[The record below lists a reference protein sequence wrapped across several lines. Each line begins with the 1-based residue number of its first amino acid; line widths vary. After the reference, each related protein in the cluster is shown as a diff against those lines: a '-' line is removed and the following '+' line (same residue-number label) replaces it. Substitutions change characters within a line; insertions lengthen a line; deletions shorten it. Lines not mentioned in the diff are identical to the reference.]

1 VSGRIDI
8 MAKNLMILASA
19 GAGKTYQLGN
29 RVIGLVGA
37 RGVDPERIVALT
49 FTRKAAG
56 EFADSVLTKLALA
69 SEDEA
74 RARMLGDDL
83 GMEIPVAETLGR
95 VVGAL
100 PRFQLGTLDGF
111 FSRVVRGFQ
120 YELGLSGGVFELVE
134 GPKLELALADIL
146 SDILGG
152 ALGRDGGE
160 EFLHAFKRAT
170 LGREGQGV
178 ERLLQ
183 EFFKDWH
190 GLTKT
195 GGGPG
200 ALGRAGVFDEVPEIS
215 EWESRKNRLSRDL
228 ERAIEGIEWT
238 DKRQQGAMQKLI
250 DSLAAHTVGSGS
262 LSTSSGLFGKV
273 VDWLA
278 EGDGPLAIKHYKE
291 FVPGPQAEDLLRETL
306 GLLAGC
312 ELAAAVERTRAVAE
326 LVACFDRECER
337 RLRRRGMLG
346 FDDVKVLMGEWS
358 RSEEARLRR
367 ELVDFRLDGRY
378 DHWLLDEFQDTSPA
392 EWTGILPLLDE
403 AATGEDGTLFVVGDD
418 KQAIYGWRGGDVR
431 LFERVRERYHRGGGL
446 KVEKMPESRRSCP
459 AVIDLVNRVCGDR
472 EVIGRLLGEELEE
485 RWPWEEHSSALL
497 DEPGEARVELL
508 EREGRGGEERMNR
521 LVGLLEELQ
530 IGKRELSCGVLVRTN
545 DQLRA
550 VAERLR
556 AEGHDV
562 IEEGSRRPVE
572 DNPIGVA
579 LFHLVAW
586 LANPD
591 DLQAREV
598 VWMSPLGQRIDELH
612 EGPWQAAWEGLT
624 AGVAEG
630 GFATT
635 LGHLIEPLWPG
646 MSEFG
651 RRRAGDV
658 IGALAGFETGGGGGA
673 RAALR
678 WIEGLEVA
686 QSPGVA
692 AIQVMTV
699 HKAKGLGFDVV
710 ILPEIE
716 DSQVPNAGHFKVARD
731 EQGSWMLQPPAAWV
745 RRLVPEL
752 RDAEARWAADQRY
765 EALCVLYVA
774 LTRARRG
781 LYVLLTEP
789 PSSRRD
795 AGTYA
800 SPANLLLQT
809 LDADQS
815 GVVFQSGDPG
825 WIKQVERRSE
835 ASPQAEPV
843 LAEAIQIRGRSTP
856 SGAKQAA
863 QPVAGGWGG
872 MRLGREVHA
881 EFERIG
887 WLGEG
892 VPEPGEGGAAELVR
906 ECLEV
911 AEIAALFER
920 RDGIEALREQPIEV
934 LLDGHWMSGV
944 IDRLLI
950 SRDEQGKALAATVVD
965 FKTDRI
971 EDAAELAER
980 YSGQML
986 AYRRAVA
993 EALEVDLGVIDC
1005 AVVST
1010 ALKQVV
1016 KICGE

>member
-1 VSGRIDI
+1 MSSRIDI
-8 MAKNLMILASA
+8 MAKNLLILASA
-19 GAGKTYQLGN
+19 GSGKTYQLGN

-37 RGVDPERIVALT
+37 HGVDPERIVALT

-56 EFADSVLTKLALA
+56 EFADSVLNKLALA
-69 SEDEA
+69 SEDED
-74 RARMLGDDL
+74 RARKLGDDL
-83 GMEIPVAETLGR
+83 GAEIPVVETLGR
-95 VVGAL
+95 VVRAL

-146 SDILGG
+146 AGILGD
-152 ALGRDGGE
+152 ALGREGGE

-183 EFFKDWH
+183 EFFRDWH
-190 GLTKT
+190 GLMKA

-200 ALGRAGVFDEVPEIS
+200 ALGRAGVFDEVPEIF
-215 EWESRKNRLSRDL
+215 EWESRKNRLAGDL
-228 ERAIEGIEWT
+228 ERAVEGIEWT
-238 DKRQQGAMQKLI
+238 DKRQPGAMQKLV

-273 VDWLA
+273 VDWMA
-278 EGDGPLAIKHYKE
+278 GGGGPLAIKHYKE
-291 FVPGPQAEDLLRETL
+291 FVPGPRAEELLRETL

-431 LFERVRERYHRGGGL
+431 LFDRVRELYQRGGGL

-459 AVIDLVNRVCGDR
+459 AVIDLVNRVCGNR
-472 EVIGRLLGEELEE
+472 EVIGQLFGEELAD
-485 RWPWEEHSSALL
+485 RWPWEEHSSALGG
-497 DEPGEARVELL
+497 EPGEARVELL
-508 EREGRGGEERMNR
+508 EREGPGGEERMNR

-530 IGKRELSCGVLVRTN
+530 IGRRKLSCGVLVRTN

-591 DLQAREV
+591 DSQAREV
-598 VWMSPLGQRIDELH
+598 VWMSPLGSRIDELH

-624 AGVAEG
+624 ARVAEN

-658 IGALAGFETGGGGGA
+658 IGALAAFETGGGGGA

-678 WIEGLEVA
+678 WIDGLEVA

-731 EQGSWMLQPPAAWV
+731 GEASWMLQPPPAWV

-795 AGTYA
+795 AGTHA
-800 SPANLLLQT
+800 SPANLLVQT
-809 LDADQS
+809 LAAEEC
-815 GVVFQSGDPG
+815 GVVFRSGDPA
-825 WIKQVERRSE
+825 WIEQVQRRGETSPQIEPVLGE
-835 ASPQAEPV
+835 ASP
-843 LAEAIQIRGRSTP
+843 IRGRFTP
-856 SGAKQAA
+856 SKAKQVV
-863 QPVAGGWGG
+863 QPAAGGGGG
-872 MRLGREVHA
+872 MRFGSEVHA
-881 EFERIG
+881 EFERIE
-887 WLGEG
+887 WLDEG
-892 VPEPGEGGAAELVR
+892 LPEPGGGEAAERVR

-911 AEIAALFER
+911 EEIAALFR
-920 RDGIEALREQPIEV
+920 RIEGVEVFREQPVEV
-934 LLDGHWMSGV
+934 LLEGRWMSGV
-944 IDRLLI
+944 IDRLLVA
-950 SRDEQGKALAATVVD
+950 RDGDGRVVGATVID
-965 FKTDRI
+965 FKTDRV
-971 EDAAELAER
+971 ERADELIER
-980 YSGQML
+980 YAGQIN
-986 AYRRAVA
+986 AYRSAVA
-993 EALEVDLGVIDC
+993 KVLDLDPGVIVC

-1010 ALKQVV
+1010 GLMRSV
-1016 KICGE
+1016 KICGD